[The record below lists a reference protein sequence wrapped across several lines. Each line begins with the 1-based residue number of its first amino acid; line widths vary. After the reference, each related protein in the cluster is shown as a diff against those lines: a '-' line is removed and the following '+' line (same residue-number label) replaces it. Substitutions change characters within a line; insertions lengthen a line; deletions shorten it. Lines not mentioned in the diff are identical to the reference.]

1 MSELKMV
8 TEMVGPDTA
17 PMGEMRLVFFTGG
30 GTTEENLRR
39 MDRED
44 RADLRRWFEGSPH
57 YSDFIALIDR
67 INAEE
72 SESR

>member
-44 RADLRRWFEGSPH
+44 RDQLRRWFDGSQH
-57 YSDFIALIDR
+57 YADFIALIDR

-72 SESR
+72 QG